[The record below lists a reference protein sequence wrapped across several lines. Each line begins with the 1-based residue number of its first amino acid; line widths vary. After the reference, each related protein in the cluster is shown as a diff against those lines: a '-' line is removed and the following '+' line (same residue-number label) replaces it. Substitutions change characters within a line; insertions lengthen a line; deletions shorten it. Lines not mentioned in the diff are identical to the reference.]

1 MCMIQTVKNLPAVQE
16 THVPSLGR
24 KIPWRRVWQPSPVF
38 LPGESH
44 GQRSLAGYSPCSHGV
59 GRNWVTN
66 TFTCLECSLFSPH
79 LSLIISLPT
88 PACPV
93 CVCVCVHVQV
103 CVRRMCTHSYK
114 NQPELTSS
122 QPSLDTSSK
131 IPRFSQTLVYISS
144 LAFITCSMLNV
155 SVNVL
160 ERNRWHTEFSHWKEF
175 NAGTIYQGVGRVK

>member
-1 MCMIQTVKNLPAVQE
+1 MLNYRRQYTTLWFYSCNKLMCMIQTVKNLPAVQE

-93 CVCVCVHVQV
+93 CVCVCMCKCV
-103 CVRRMCTHSYK
+103 CVECV
-114 NQPELTSS
+114 LTLTKIS
-122 QPSLDTSSK
+122 QNSLLLNL
-131 IPRFSQTLVYISS
+131 PWTLHLKSH
-144 LAFITCSMLNV
+144 AFLKHLFIFPL
-155 SVNVL
+155 
-160 ERNRWHTEFSHWKEF
+160 
-175 NAGTIYQGVGRVK
+175 